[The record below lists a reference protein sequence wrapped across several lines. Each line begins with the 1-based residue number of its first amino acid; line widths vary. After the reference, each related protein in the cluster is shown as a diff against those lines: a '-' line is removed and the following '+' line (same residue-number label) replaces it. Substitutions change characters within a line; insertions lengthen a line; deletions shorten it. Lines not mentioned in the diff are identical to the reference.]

1 MDAINNRYEEIRH
14 LEKVHKMKENKRVM
28 KMLHEERIKSFKMG
42 QRILLQN
49 YCIEKE
55 AIFKNEFNQIL
66 KEEPQKQ
73 ELSDEKFQEI
83 L

>member
-1 MDAINNRYEEIRH
+1 
-14 LEKVHKMKENKRVM
+14 MKENKRVM